1 MANFAFSN
9 SPAFDDRA
17 ARRAAA
23 ADQRAAEARGTVPP
37 VPAPSAEQLQEHF
50 DLPAATADQAGRMTY
65 EDTILKTLLSFGIL
79 VAGAAIGF
87 LFPIVTIPAAIVGFV
102 LALVNTF
109 KRKPSPALVLTYAAV
124 EGLFVGGI
132 SAFYAQLWQGIIPV
146 AVFGTLGV
154 VGVTL
159 ALFASGK
166 VRASSKATKVFL
178 VLMVGYLVFSLVNV
192 VLMLTGV
199 VSGFGGLRDVTI
211 FGIPLG
217 IPIGIL
223 VVIMAAYSLVVDFDQ
238 VKRGVETGQPR
249 IYGWTA
255 AFGIMVTV
263 VWLYLEILRLVSY
276 FMPRN

>member
-17 ARRAAA
+17 ARRAAERDA
-23 ADQRAAEARGTVPP
+23 AAGTVPP
-37 VPAPSAEQLQEHF
+37 VPVPSAEQLQAQYE
-50 DLPAATADQAGRMTY
+50 LPAATADQAGRMTY
-65 EDTILKTLLSFGIL
+65 EDTVLKTLLSFAIL
-79 VAGAAIGF
+79 VAAAAIGWF
-87 LFPIVTIPAAIVGFV
+87 LPIVTIPAALVGFV

-109 KRKPSPALVLTYAAV
+109 KRRPSPALVLLYAAA

-132 SAFYAQLWQGIIPV
+132 SSFYADLWQGIVPV

-166 VRASSKATKVFL
+166 VRASSKATRVFL
-178 VLMVGYLVFSLVNV
+178 VLMVGYLVFSVVNV

-199 VSGFGGLRDVTI
+199 VDGYGGLRDVTV

-217 IPIGIL
+217 IPLGIL

-255 AFGIMVTV
+255 AFGIMVTI

-276 FMPRN
+276 FMPRS

>member
-17 ARRAAA
+17 AK
-23 ADQRAAEARGTVPP
+23 RAAEQDAARGTVPP
-37 VPAPSAEQLQEHF
+37 VPAPTAEQLQAQY
-50 DLPAATADQAGRMTY
+50 DLPAVSADQAGRMTY
-65 EDTILKTLLSFGIL
+65 EDTIVKTLVSFGIL
-79 VAGAAIGF
+79 VVGAAIGWF
-87 LFPIVTIPAAIVGFV
+87 FPVLAIPAAIVGFV

-109 KRKPSPALVLTYAAV
+109 KRKPSPALVLLYSGF
-124 EGLFVGGI
+124 EGVFIGGI
-132 SAFYAQLWQGIIPV
+132 SSFYAQLWQGIIPI
-146 AVFGTLGV
+146 AVLGTLGV

-166 VRASSKATKVFL
+166 VRASSRATKVFL
-178 VLMVGYLVFSLVNV
+178 VLIVGYLVFSLVNV

-199 VSGFGGLRDVTI
+199 VDTFGGLRDVTI

-217 IPIGIL
+217 IPLGIL
-223 VVIMAAYSLVVDFDQ
+223 VVLLAAYSLVIDFDQ

-255 AFGIMVTV
+255 AFGIVVTV
-263 VWLYLEILRLVSY
+263 VWLYLEILRLASY

>member
-23 ADQRAAEARGTVPP
+23 KDAAAGTVPP
-37 VPAPSAEQLQEHF
+37 VPVPTAEQLQAQY
-50 DLPAATADQAGRMTY
+50 DLPTADADQSGRMTY
-65 EDTILKTLLSFGIL
+65 EDTIVKTVVSFGIL
-79 VAGAAIGF
+79 VVGAAIGWF
-87 LFPIVTIPAAIVGFV
+87 FPVLAIPAALIGFV

-109 KRKPSPALVLTYAAV
+109 KRKPSPALVLLYAGA
-124 EGLFVGGI
+124 EGVFVGGI
-132 SAFYAQLWQGIIPV
+132 SSFFATRFGDGIVPI
-146 AVFGTLGV
+146 AVLGTLGV

-166 VRASSKATKVFL
+166 VRASSRATKVFL
-178 VLMVGYLVFSLVNV
+178 VLIVGYLVFSLVNV

-199 VSGFGGLRDVTI
+199 VSGFGGLRDATI

-217 IPIGIL
+217 IPLGIL
-223 VVIMAAYSLVVDFDQ
+223 VVLMAAYSLVIDFDQ
-238 VKRGVETGQPR
+238 VKRGVESGQPR

>member
-9 SPAFDDRA
+9 SPAFNDRA
-17 ARRAAA
+17 A
-23 ADQRAAEARGTVPP
+23 QRAAERDAAARAVP
-37 VPAPSAEQLQEHF
+37 VPTPEQLQEHF
-50 DLPAATADQAGRMTY
+50 DLPAATAADTGRMSY
-65 EDTILKTLLSFGIL
+65 EDTIVKTVVAFLIL
-79 VAGAAIGF
+79 VAGAAIGWF
-87 LFPIVTIPAAIVGFV
+87 FPIVTIPAAIAGFV

-109 KRKPSPALVLTYAAV
+109 KRKPSPALVLTYSAV

-132 SAFYAQLWQGIIPV
+132 SSFYADLFNGIIPI
-146 AVFGTLGV
+146 AVIGTLGV
-154 VGVTL
+154 VAVTL

-166 VRASSKATKVFL
+166 VRASSRATKVFL

-192 VLMLTGV
+192 GLMLFGV
-199 VSGFGGLRDVTI
+199 VDSYGGLRGVTI

-217 IPIGIL
+217 IPLGIL
-223 VVIMAAYSLVVDFDQ
+223 VVIMAAYSLVLDFDQ

-249 IYGWTA
+249 VYGWTA

>member
-9 SPAFDDRA
+9 SPAFDERA

-23 ADQRAAEARGTVPP
+23 RDASAGTVPP
-37 VPAPSAEQLQEHF
+37 VPAPTVEQLQAQY
-50 DLPAATADQAGRMTY
+50 DLPTATPDQAGRMTY

-79 VAGAAIGF
+79 VAGAAVGF
-87 LFPIVTIPAAIVGFV
+87 LLPIVAIPAAIVGLV

-109 KRKPSPALVLTYAAV
+109 KRKPSPPLVLAYAAV

-132 SAFYAQLWQGIIPV
+132 SAVYASMWQGIIPV

-159 ALFASGK
+159 ALFASGR
-166 VRASSKATKVFL
+166 VRASARATKVFL
-178 VLMVGYLVFSLVNV
+178 VLIVGYLVFSLVNV
-192 VLMLTGV
+192 VLMMTGV
-199 VSGFGGLRDVTI
+199 VDGFGGLRDVTI

-217 IPIGIL
+217 IPLGIL
-223 VVIMAAYSLVVDFDQ
+223 VVLMAAYSLVVDFDQ
-238 VKRGVETGQPR
+238 VKRGVESGQPR

-263 VWLYLEILRLVSY
+263 VWLYLEILRLASY

>member
-1 MANFAFSN
+1 MANFAFTN

-23 ADQRAAEARGTVPP
+23 KDAAAGTVPP
-37 VPAPSAEQLQEHF
+37 VPVPSAEQLQAQY
-50 DLPAATADQAGRMTY
+50 DLPTVTADQAGRMTY
-65 EDTILKTLLSFGIL
+65 EDTIVKTLVSFGIL
-79 VAGAAIGF
+79 VVGAAIGWF
-87 LFPIVTIPAAIVGFV
+87 FPILAIPAALVGFV

-109 KRKPSPALVLTYAAV
+109 KRKPSPALVLLYAGV
-124 EGLFVGGI
+124 EGVFVGGI
-132 SAFYAQLWQGIIPV
+132 SAFYSQIWNGIVPI
-146 AVFGTLGV
+146 AVLGTLGV
-154 VGVTL
+154 VAVTL

-166 VRASSKATKVFL
+166 VRASSRATKVFL

-199 VSGFGGLRDVTI
+199 VDGYGGLRDVTI

-217 IPIGIL
+217 IPLGIL
-223 VVIMAAYSLVVDFDQ
+223 VVLMAAYSLVVDFDQ

-249 IYGWTA
+249 VYGWTA

>member
-9 SPAFDDRA
+9 SPAFDERA

-23 ADQRAAEARGTVPP
+23 RDAGTVPP
-37 VPAPSAEQLQEHF
+37 VPVPTAEQLQAQYE
-50 DLPAATADQAGRMTY
+50 LPAATADQAGRMSY
-65 EDTILKTLLSFGIL
+65 EDTILKTVLSLGIL
-79 VAGAAIGF
+79 VAAAAIGWF
-87 LFPIVTIPAAIVGFV
+87 FPIVTIPAAIVGLV

-109 KRKPSPALVLTYAAV
+109 KRTPSPALVLAYAAV

-132 SAFYAQLWQGIIPV
+132 SSVYAALWQGIVPI

-159 ALFASGK
+159 ALFASGR
-166 VRASSKATKVFL
+166 VRASARATKVFL
-178 VLMVGYLVFSLVNV
+178 VLLVGYLVFSVVNV
-192 VLMLTGV
+192 VLMMTGV

-217 IPIGIL
+217 IPLGIL
-223 VVIMAAYSLVVDFDQ
+223 VVLMAAYSLVVDFDQ

-249 IYGWTA
+249 VYGWTA

-263 VWLYLEILRLVSY
+263 VWLYLEMLRLVSY

>member
-23 ADQRAAEARGTVPP
+23 KDAAAGTVPP
-37 VPAPSAEQLQEHF
+37 VPVPTAEQLQAQY
-50 DLPAATADQAGRMTY
+50 DLPTADADQSGRMTY
-65 EDTILKTLLSFGIL
+65 EDTIVKTIISFGIL
-79 VAGAAIGF
+79 VVGAAIGWF
-87 LFPIVTIPAAIVGFV
+87 FPVLAIPAAIIGLV

-109 KRKPSPALVLTYAAV
+109 KRKPSPALVLLYAGV
-124 EGLFVGGI
+124 EGVFVGGI
-132 SAFYAQLWQGIIPV
+132 SAFYAQLWNGIIPI
-146 AVFGTLGV
+146 AVLGTLGV

-166 VRASSKATKVFL
+166 VRASARATKVFL
-178 VLMVGYLVFSLVNV
+178 VLLVGYLVFSVINV

-199 VSGFGGLRDVTI
+199 VDSYGGLRDVTI

-217 IPIGIL
+217 IPLGIL
-223 VVIMAAYSLVVDFDQ
+223 VVLMAAYSLVIDFDQ
-238 VKRGVETGQPR
+238 VKRGVESGQPR

-263 VWLYLEILRLVSY
+263 VWLYLEILRLATY
-276 FMPRN
+276 FLPRN

>member
-1 MANFAFSN
+1 
-9 SPAFDDRA
+9 
-17 ARRAAA
+17 
-23 ADQRAAEARGTVPP
+23 
-37 VPAPSAEQLQEHF
+37 
-50 DLPAATADQAGRMTY
+50 MTY
-65 EDTILKTLLSFGIL
+65 EDTIVKTLISFGIL
-79 VAGAAIGF
+79 VAAAAIGWF
-87 LFPIVTIPAAIVGFV
+87 VPIVTIPAALVGFV

-109 KRKPSPALVLTYAAV
+109 KRKPSPALVLLYGGA

-132 SAFYAQLWQGIIPV
+132 SSFYASLWQGIVPI
-146 AVFGTLGV
+146 AVLGTLGV

-159 ALFASGK
+159 ALFASGR
-166 VRASSKATKVFL
+166 VRASAKATKVFL
-178 VLMVGYLVFSLVNV
+178 VLLVGYLVFSVINV

-217 IPIGIL
+217 IPLGIL
-223 VVIMAAYSLVVDFDQ
+223 VVLMAAYSLVVDFDQ

>member
-17 ARRAAA
+17 ARRAAERDA
-23 ADQRAAEARGTVPP
+23 AAGTVPP
-37 VPAPSAEQLQEHF
+37 VPVPSAEQLQAQY
-50 DLPAATADQAGRMTY
+50 DLPTVTADQAGRMTY
-65 EDTILKTLLSFGIL
+65 EDTIVKTLVSFGIL
-79 VAGAAIGF
+79 VVGAAIGWF
-87 LFPIVTIPAAIVGFV
+87 IPVLWIPAAIVGFV

-109 KRKPSPALVLTYAAV
+109 KRKPSPALVLLYAGF
-124 EGLFVGGI
+124 EGIFVGGI
-132 SAFYAQLWQGIIPV
+132 SAFYSTMWQGIVPI
-146 AVFGTLGV
+146 AVLGTLGV

-166 VRASSKATKVFL
+166 VRASSRATKVFL
-178 VLMVGYLVFSLVNV
+178 VLMVGYLVFSLINV
-192 VLMLTGV
+192 VLMMTGV

-217 IPIGIL
+217 IPLGIL
-223 VVIMAAYSLVVDFDQ
+223 VVLMAAYSLVVDFDQ

-249 IYGWTA
+249 VYGWTA

>member
-23 ADQRAAEARGTVPP
+23 RDEARGTVPP
-37 VPAPSAEQLQEHF
+37 VPAPTAEQLQEHF
-50 DLPAATADQAGRMTY
+50 DLPSATADQAGRMTY
-65 EDTILKTLLSFGIL
+65 EDTILKTLLSFAIL

-87 LFPIVTIPAAIVGFV
+87 VFPIVTIPAALVGFV

-109 KRKPSPALVLTYAAV
+109 KRKPSPALVLSYAAA

-132 SAFYAQLWQGIIPV
+132 SAFYAALWQGIIPV

-166 VRASSKATKVFL
+166 VRASSRATKVFL

-192 VLMLTGV
+192 VLMMTGV

-217 IPIGIL
+217 IPLGIL
-223 VVIMAAYSLVVDFDQ
+223 VVVMAAYSLVVDFDQ

-249 IYGWTA
+249 VYGWTA

-263 VWLYLEILRLVSY
+263 VWLYVEILRLLAIL
-276 FMPRN
+276 RGNN

>member
-1 MANFAFSN
+1 MANFAFTN

-17 ARRAAA
+17 ARRVARRDAAA
-23 ADQRAAEARGTVPP
+23 GVPP
-37 VPAPSAEQLQEHF
+37 VPVPTAEQLQTQY
-50 DLPAATADQAGRMTY
+50 DLPAVTADDAGRMTY
-65 EDTILKTLLSFGIL
+65 EDTIVKTLVSFGIL
-79 VAGAAIGF
+79 VAAAAIGWF
-87 LFPIVTIPAAIVGFV
+87 LPIVTIPAAIVGFV

-109 KRKPSPALVLTYAAV
+109 KRKPSPALVLLYGAA

-132 SAFYAQLWQGIIPV
+132 SSFYALLWDGIVPI
-146 AVFGTLGV
+146 AVLGTLGV

-159 ALFASGK
+159 ALFASGR
-166 VRASSKATKVFL
+166 VRASAKATKVFL
-178 VLMVGYLVFSLVNV
+178 VLLAGYLVFSIINV

-199 VSGFGGLRDVTI
+199 VSGFGGLRGATI

-217 IPIGIL
+217 IPLGIL
-223 VVIMAAYSLVVDFDQ
+223 VVLMAAYSLVVDFDQ

>member
-9 SPAFDDRA
+9 SPAFDERA
-17 ARRAAA
+17 AKRAAA
-23 ADQRAAEARGTVPP
+23 KDAAAGVPP
-37 VPAPSAEQLQEHF
+37 VPVPTAEQLQAQY
-50 DLPAATADQAGRMTY
+50 DLPTVTADQAGRMTY
-65 EDTILKTLLSFGIL
+65 EDTIVKTLVSFGIL
-79 VAGAAIGF
+79 LAGAAIGWF
-87 LFPIVTIPAAIVGFV
+87 VPILAIPAALIGFV

-109 KRKPSPALVLTYAAV
+109 KRKPSPALVLLYAGV
-124 EGLFVGGI
+124 EGVFVGGI
-132 SAFYAQLWQGIIPV
+132 SSWFSQMWQGIIPI
-146 AVFGTLGV
+146 AVLGTLGV

-166 VRASSKATKVFL
+166 VRASSRATKVFL

-199 VSGFGGLRDVTI
+199 VDNYGGLRGVEI

-217 IPIGIL
+217 IPLGIL
-223 VVIMAAYSLVVDFDQ
+223 VVLMAAYSLVIDFDQ

-263 VWLYLEILRLVSY
+263 VWLYLEILRLLSY

>member
-9 SPAFDDRA
+9 SPAFDERA

-23 ADQRAAEARGTVPP
+23 RDAAAGTVPP
-37 VPAPSAEQLQEHF
+37 VPAPTAEQLQAQY
-50 DLPAATADQAGRMTY
+50 DLPTATPDQAGRMTY

-87 LFPIVTIPAAIVGFV
+87 LFPVVTIPAAIIGLV

-109 KRKPSPALVLTYAAV
+109 KRKPSPPLVLAYAAV

-132 SAFYAQLWQGIIPV
+132 SAFYANFFQGIIPV

-166 VRASSKATKVFL
+166 VRASARATKVFL
-178 VLMVGYLVFSLVNV
+178 VLIVGYLVFSLVNV
-192 VLMLTGV
+192 VLMMTGV
-199 VSGFGGLRDVTI
+199 VDGFGGLRDVTI
-211 FGIPLG
+211 LGIPLG
-217 IPIGIL
+217 IPLGIL
-223 VVIMAAYSLVVDFDQ
+223 VVLMAAYSLVVDFDQ
-238 VKRGVETGQPR
+238 VKRGVDSGQPR

-263 VWLYLEILRLVSY
+263 VWLYLEILRLASY

>member
-23 ADQRAAEARGTVPP
+23 KDAAAGTVPP
-37 VPAPSAEQLQEHF
+37 VPVPTAEQLQAHY
-50 DLPAATADQAGRMTY
+50 DLPTATADQAGRMTY
-65 EDTILKTLLSFGIL
+65 EDTILKTLLSFAIL
-79 VAGAAIGF
+79 VAGAAVGF
-87 LFPIVTIPAAIVGFV
+87 LFPIVTIPAAIVGLV

-109 KRKPSPALVLTYAAV
+109 KRKPSPALVLAYAAV

-132 SAFYAQLWQGIIPV
+132 SAFYANLWQGIIPV

-166 VRASSKATKVFL
+166 VRASSRATKVFL
-178 VLMVGYLVFSLVNV
+178 VLMVGYLVFSLVNI
-192 VLMLTGV
+192 VLMATGV

-211 FGIPLG
+211 LGIPLG
-217 IPIGIL
+217 IPLGIL

>member
-23 ADQRAAEARGTVPP
+23 RDAAAGTVPP
-37 VPAPSAEQLQEHF
+37 VPVPTAEQLQTQY
-50 DLPAATADQAGRMTY
+50 DLPTATADQAGRMTY
-65 EDTILKTLLSFGIL
+65 EDTIVKTLVSFGIL
-79 VAGAAIGF
+79 IVGAAIGWF
-87 LFPIVTIPAAIVGFV
+87 FPVLAIPAAIAGFV

-109 KRKPSPALVLTYAAV
+109 KRKPSPALVLTYAGV
-124 EGLFVGGI
+124 EGVFVGGI
-132 SAFYAQLWQGIIPV
+132 SSFYAQLWNGIVPI
-146 AVFGTLGV
+146 AVLGTLGV

-166 VRASSKATKVFL
+166 VRASSRATKVFL

-199 VSGFGGLRDVTI
+199 VDGYGGLRDVTI

-217 IPIGIL
+217 IPLGIL

-238 VKRGVETGQPR
+238 VKRGVETSQPR

-276 FMPRN
+276 VMPRN

>member
-1 MANFAFSN
+1 MVNFAFSN
-9 SPAFDDRA
+9 SPAFNDKA
-17 ARRAAA
+17 AQRAAA
-23 ADQRAAEARGTVPP
+23 KDAA
-37 VPAPSAEQLQEHF
+37 VPAVPTPDQLQQHF
-50 DLPAATADQAGRMTY
+50 DLPAATAAQTGRMSY
-65 EDTILKTLLSFGIL
+65 EDTIAKTAISFLVLL
-79 VAGAAIGF
+79 VGAAIGWF
-87 LFPIVTIPAAIVGFV
+87 FPVVALPAAIVGFV

-109 KRKPSPALVLTYAAV
+109 KRRPSPALVLAYSGV

-132 SAFYAQLWQGIIPV
+132 SGVYATLWQGIIPV

-166 VRASSKATKVFL
+166 VRASARATKVFI
-178 VLMVGYLVFSLVNV
+178 VLLVGYLAFSVINV

-199 VSGFGGLRDVTI
+199 VDSYGGLRDVTI

-217 IPIGIL
+217 IPLGIL
-223 VVIMAAYSLVVDFDQ
+223 VVLMAAYSLVIDFDQ

-263 VWLYLEILRLVSY
+263 VWLYLEVLRLASY
-276 FMPRN
+276 FLPRN